1 MVNPVAP
8 FTQMPTVPHWPISQS
23 ELAPVSSDYP
33 MPVTPIGSAEG
44 AGLDTRYVSCTASTN
59 ATVVKAAPGKA
70 FEVRAFNNGSVP
82 VWLKLYNK
90 ASAPNPAS
98 DPVFDKYEIVS
109 GIGGAGFINSI
120 ELGQEFSTGIAFAV
134 TANFGDT
141 DNTAIGAGVVS
152 VTILYK

>member
-1 MVNPVAP
+1 MVNPVSP
-8 FTQMPTVPHWPISQS
+8 YTQQPTVPHWPISQGQ
-23 ELAPVSSDYP
+23 LAPVSSDYP
-33 MPVTPIGSAEG
+33 MPVT
-44 AGLDTRYVSCTASTN
+44 
-59 ATVVKAAPGKA
+59 PGKA

-82 VWLKLYNK
+82 VWLKLYNL
-90 ASAPNPAS
+90 ASTPNPAS

-120 ELGQEFSTGIAFAV
+120 ELGQEFSAGIAFAV